1 MKKIAF
7 GMIVIVII
15 AMSAMSGC
23 IDGEDFDISYP
34 IVVSADMYPVTFTL
48 YDDGVAI
55 AKVEDFVRDARWQIV
70 ERTKDSIKYDIA
82 IFEYDP
88 ATIVIYD
95 DFSANLFAGGGSAH
109 GSWHYHFSSNT
120 RES

>member
-1 MKKIAF
+1 
-7 GMIVIVII
+7 MIVIVII

-23 IDGEDFDISYP
+23 IDGEDFDGEDFDVSYP
-34 IVVSADMYPVTFTL
+34 IVVSADRDPVTFTL

-55 AKVEDFVRDARWQIV
+55 AKVEDFVRDARWEIV
-70 ERTKDSIKYDIA
+70 ERTKDSFKYDIA

-109 GSWHYHFSSNT
+109 GSWHYHL
-120 RES
+120 E